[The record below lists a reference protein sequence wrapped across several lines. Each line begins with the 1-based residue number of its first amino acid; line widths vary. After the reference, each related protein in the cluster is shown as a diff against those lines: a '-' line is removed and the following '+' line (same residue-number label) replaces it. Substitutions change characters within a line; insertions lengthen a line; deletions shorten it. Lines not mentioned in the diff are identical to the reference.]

1 MKAIASSVFFALLAS
16 TLAASASAQAPA
28 PIKIAV
34 MPTDALDP
42 VPPAIGDA
50 LRERMRLAIAEVP
63 ELVDVGG
70 VQMTPE
76 EARMTFSCFD
86 ESPEC
91 MSELAGAVSGA
102 QRIAWARI
110 ERRDMAWQLRVRVL
124 DFKERRYTQDQSF
137 TLPGG
142 DERVAELALLA
153 AGVVRGERPEVAL
166 TSRLII
172 DSDPPGADVMVD
184 GRQLGPA
191 PQTVEVTQGRHA
203 IELSL
208 PGRRTVKREVDVGP
222 REQRELIRLPIVPK
236 VVEATPVAEPTHWST
251 WAGIG
256 ALVVAGVA
264 AGVGGYALV
273 QKTAAKDDAERLNAD
288 AAAFNGLDDRTG
300 SRALADEI
308 DRRWAAAEDD
318 YAAANTLATAAWIT
332 AGVAAAAGV
341 YLLVLHDTDDGAVVT
356 PSVSAEGAGAAI
368 SIRF

>member
-1 MKAIASSVFFALLAS
+1 MKAIASPVFFALLA
-16 TLAASASAQAPA
+16 AALVSPAFAQGPA
-28 PIKIAV
+28 PIRMAV
-34 MPTDALDP
+34 MPTDVVDP
-42 VPPAIGDA
+42 VAPAIGDA

-70 VQMTPE
+70 AQMTPE

-91 MSELAGAVSGA
+91 MSELADAVSGA
-102 QRIAWARI
+102 RRVAWARI
-110 ERRDMAWQLRVRVL
+110 ERRDMAWLLRVRVL
-124 DFKERRYTQDQSF
+124 DLKERRYTQDQSF

-142 DERVAELALLA
+142 DERVAELSLLA

-236 VVEATPVAEPTHWST
+236 PVEATPVAQPTHWST
-251 WAGIG
+251 WAGLG

-264 AGVGGYALV
+264 VGVGGYALV
-273 QKTAAKDDAERLNAD
+273 QKNAALDEAAAVNAD
-288 AAAFNGLDDRTG
+288 SAAFNRSDDRTML
-300 SRALADEI
+300 RARAAEL
-308 DRRWAAAEDD
+308 DRRWAAAQDD
-318 YAAANTLATAAWIT
+318 HAAADTLATAAWIT

-341 YLLVLHDTDDGAVVT
+341 YLLVLHDTDDGPVVT
-356 PSVSAEGAGAAI
+356 PSVNAEGAGAAI